1 MTFDSTS
8 FGNVIPFSV
17 RDGLPGA
24 KSDFLLARSK
34 IVLKTS
40 LYQPTPAA
48 YGIAALDA
56 VRLSECQAEVRFS
69 VELRW
74 DHPGQ
79 HLLCGLVTPD
89 HSRGVAIALDPT
101 SGSIVDAL
109 HGAGPLS
116 YSIATPLLPGRPVR
130 IEIRLQ
136 RFGKNCLCAVTAGSS
151 VASYPAF
158 LSTGE
163 EVFHAVV
170 GSDVGSG
177 SSVNFRNA
185 VLTLTQAEGAKVA

>member
-1 MTFDSTS
+1 MTSDFTS
-8 FGNVIPFSV
+8 ADNVIPFSTQEGSL
-17 RDGLPGA
+17 DA
-24 KSDFLLARSK
+24 KGEFLLARSK

-40 LYQPTPAA
+40 LYQPIPAA
-48 YGIAALDA
+48 YGITTLDA
-56 VRLSECQAEVRFS
+56 VRLTECHAEVRFS

-89 HSRGVAIALDPT
+89 HSRGIAIALEPA
-101 SGSIVDAL
+101 SGSIIDTL

-116 YSIATPLLPGRPVR
+116 YSIASPLLPGRPVR

-136 RFGKNCLCAVTAGSS
+136 RFGKNCICSVTAGAS

-177 SSVNFRNA
+177 SAVNFRNA
-185 VLTLTQAEGAKVA
+185 LLTLTQMEGAKVA